1 MAQLQSQRQAQSQK
15 QIQKMSQVQI
25 QAMNYLAMTSRDL
38 RQEIFK
44 AVEENPALEIVADP
58 KKTLREEY
66 STRTSSAGTLA
77 SDSNQLALEAQADR
91 GESLQQHLMAQLD
104 LMKISRDEYE
114 LSQKLIY
121 NLDENGCYG
130 SMLAPESLL
139 DKSRPAQNKKML
151 DRCIDRIQRMDPI
164 GTCSRTLEES
174 LFVQAR
180 IAGDAPPLALFIL
193 DGQLQLLSPP
203 QADRVLKN
211 LKEYLKAWH
220 AKKFAPEII
229 LDKLELTEETCA
241 QAIKY
246 ITSLNPRPAREYISD
261 TSQADFLQP
270 DIMLSVTKE
279 PGSIPANDY
288 EKGLVRAPAG
298 SNFHFQIKYSNGDLP
313 EVQLAPDYNF
323 NSNLVQKA
331 KEFIHLLKYR
341 QSSII
346 LLGSSIVNAQM
357 DFFIKGPGNL
367 KALTRR
373 QLAKE
378 LHLHESTI
386 SRMTAKKSSRSID
399 VMGQLYPASYFF
411 VSGPS
416 LRQAQDK
423 LGSGT
428 TSQLS
433 GIPASSESIKF
444 RISKL
449 LENSSSPLSD
459 QAITNRLQAMGIK
472 ISRRTV
478 NKYRNQLGLDNSYG
492 K

>member
-1 MAQLQSQRQAQSQK
+1 MAQQQSQRQSPSQK
-15 QIQKMSQVQI
+15 QLQKMSQVQI

-44 AVEENPALEIVADP
+44 AVEENPALEIVSDP
-58 KKTLREEY
+58 KKSLRDEY
-66 STRTSSAGTLA
+66 SARTSSAASLA

-104 LMKISRDEYE
+104 LTKISRDEYE
-114 LSQKLIY
+114 LCQKLIY
-121 NLDENGCYG
+121 YLDANGCYG

-139 DKSRPAQNKKML
+139 DKVRPAQNKKML

-164 GTCSRTLEES
+164 GTCCRTLEES

-193 DGQLQLLSPP
+193 DGQLELLSPP

-211 LKEYLKAWH
+211 LKEYQKAWH
-220 AKKFAPEII
+220 SKKFAPEIA

-246 ITSLNPRPAREYISD
+246 ITSLNPRPAAEYISD
-261 TSQADFLQP
+261 TSQVDFLQP

-279 PGSIPANDY
+279 AGSIPTNDY

-313 EVQLAPDYNF
+313 EVRLAPAYNF
-323 NSNLVQKA
+323 NSQLLQRA

-346 LLGSSIVNAQM
+346 LLGSAIVNAQM
-357 DFFIKGPGNL
+357 DFFIQGPGNL
-367 KALTRR
+367 KPLTRR

-386 SRMTAKKSSRSID
+386 SRMTAKKSSRRLD

-411 VSGPS
+411 VSGVASGTGPS
-416 LRQAQDK
+416 T
-423 LGSGT
+423 GSGT
-428 TSQLS
+428 T
-433 GIPASSESIKF
+433 ISSEAIKAKSSELLAA
-444 RISKL
+444 SK
-449 LENSSSPLSD
+449 SPLSD
-459 QAITNRLQAMGIK
+459 QALTDRLNKEGIK

>member
-44 AVEENPALEIVADP
+44 AVEENPALEIVSDP
-58 KKTLREEY
+58 KKHLREEY

-77 SDSNQLALEAQADR
+77 SDTNQLALEAQADR
-91 GESLQQHLMAQLD
+91 GESLQQHLMDQLD

-164 GTCSRTLEES
+164 GTCCRTLEES

-193 DGQLQLLSPP
+193 DGQLELLSPP
-203 QADRVLKN
+203 QPDRVLKN
-211 LKEYLKAWH
+211 LKEYLKVWH

-241 QAIKY
+241 RAIKY
-246 ITSLNPRPAREYISD
+246 ITSLNPRPAGEYISD
-261 TSQADFLQP
+261 TSQVDFLQP

-279 PGSIPANDY
+279 AGSIPASDY

-323 NSNLVQKA
+323 NSGLVQKA

-357 DFFIKGPGNL
+357 DFF
-367 KALTRR
+367 LTRR

-411 VSGPS
+411 VSGVSYGSGPS
-416 LRQAQDK
+416 T
-423 LGSGT
+423 GSGT
-428 TSQLS
+428 GVSSDAIKAKITELLT
-433 GIPASSESIKF
+433 ASK
-444 RISKL
+444 
-449 LENSSSPLSD
+449 NPLSD
-459 QAITNRLQAMGIK
+459 QALTDKLQDMGIK